1 MTNTTYTNISA
12 FERAVR
18 IAIGLAL
25 TYSVALQTGTLGVAA
40 ILPLVAVYPVMTG
53 IMGWDP
59 VYSMIAQF
67 KNRRARTSATPTGI
81 AHA

>member
-1 MTNTTYTNISA
+1 MTNTTYTNIGA
-12 FERAVR
+12 LERAVR

-40 ILPLVAVYPVMTG
+40 ILPLIAVYPVMTG

-59 VYSMIAQF
+59 VYSMITQF
-67 KNRRARTSATPTGI
+67 KNRLARTSATPTGI
-81 AHA
+81 ARA